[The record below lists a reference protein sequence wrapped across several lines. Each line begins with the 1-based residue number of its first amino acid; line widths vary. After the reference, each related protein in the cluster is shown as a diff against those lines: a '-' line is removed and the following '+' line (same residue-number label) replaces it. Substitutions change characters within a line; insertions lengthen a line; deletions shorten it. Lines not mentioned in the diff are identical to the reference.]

1 MADLRAQVEK
11 TFNELE
17 VGQRFRW
24 SRTLTDG
31 DIALFVG
38 VTGDFNPF
46 HVDDQFA
53 AQTKFGRRIVPG
65 LLTASLATHI
75 GGMMAFLASEMHF
88 RYHQPVFAGET
99 VSCEVEIV
107 EKIQEG
113 RRIRATVRCTKMEE
127 IEVLTGEFTGT
138 PAALRLK
145 PESQES
151 EG

>member
-11 TFNELE
+11 TFSALE
-17 VGQRFRW
+17 VGHRYSW

-31 DIALFVG
+31 DVALFVG

-46 HVDDQFA
+46 HTDDNFA

-75 GGMMAFLASEMHF
+75 GGMLAFLASEMHF
-88 RYHQPVFAGET
+88 RYHQPVFIGET
-99 VSCEVEIV
+99 VTCEVEIV

-113 RRIRATVRCTKMEE
+113 RRIRATVRCTKDENV
-127 IEVLTGEFTGT
+127 EVLTGEFTGT
-138 PAALRLK
+138 PAALRLQ
-145 PESQES
+145 PE
-151 EG
+151 

>member
-1 MADLRAQVEK
+1 MAELRAQVEK
-11 TFNELE
+11 TFNALE
-17 VGQRFRW
+17 VGQRFSW

-31 DIALFVG
+31 DVALFVG

-75 GGMMAFLASEMHF
+75 GGMLAFLDSEMHF
-88 RYHQPVFAGET
+88 RYHQPVFIGET
-99 VSCEVEIV
+99 VRCEVEIV

-113 RRIRATVRCTKMEE
+113 RRIRATVRCTKTEDV
-127 IEVLTGEFTGT
+127 EVLTGEFTGT
-138 PAALRLK
+138 PAALRLR
-145 PESQES
+145 PEIQES
-151 EG
+151 EV